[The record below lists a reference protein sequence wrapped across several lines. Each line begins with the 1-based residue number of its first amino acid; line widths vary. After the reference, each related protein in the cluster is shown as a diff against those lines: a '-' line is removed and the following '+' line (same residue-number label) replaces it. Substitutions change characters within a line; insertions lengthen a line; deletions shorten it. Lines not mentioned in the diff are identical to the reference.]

1 MRREMRAFNGTE
13 PDLVQDQL
21 NKFVR
26 VTFSLVQS

>member
-1 MRREMRAFNGTE
+1 MRREMRAFNGTDPE
-13 PDLVQDQL
+13 LIQDER